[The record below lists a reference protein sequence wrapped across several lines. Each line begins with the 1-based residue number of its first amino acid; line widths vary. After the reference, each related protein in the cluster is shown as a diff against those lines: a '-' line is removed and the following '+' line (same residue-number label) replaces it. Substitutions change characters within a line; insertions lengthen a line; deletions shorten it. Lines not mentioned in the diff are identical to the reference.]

1 MYGFHQLDAMET
13 TVLLL
18 NKKGCLVTMGLEV
31 EIYMINQYM
40 NRTKKCVSITK
51 VSARKR
57 KRCNFLHRYEKCKA
71 FTKLYHYDV

>member
-1 MYGFHQLDAMET
+1 MYNSFHRLDAMET

-18 NKKGCLVTMGLEV
+18 NKKKGCLVTIGLEV

-40 NRTKKCVSITK
+40 NRTKKCVLITI

-57 KRCNFLHRYEKCKA
+57 KRYEF
-71 FTKLYHYDV
+71 FTLL